1 MTTLKSLPMVSVAT
15 VLIALGTSDAV
26 QAAHFFGSP
35 QPLGESFVRSFVTL
49 DDNKKPLE
57 VGVILTQG
65 ALSLPT
71 SDTAPDISTVLSLP
85 SEASDIA
92 INHFELTYHPHGEP
106 GLPDVLG
113 VPRFTIDSFLISPQ
127 ERALICPN
135 RDTTGSV
142 PICTPDELAQVL
154 TPPQPGVVPLGLQP
168 TGVVTP
174 GIGARYFD
182 PDVLFPILTQQ
193 QPFTTLYDYAFFD
206 GQASLLGFG
215 ATKAFL
221 ETQSNITKPI
231 KVPSSYTKSG
241 YYPTEYS
248 VTFDPTSQEY
258 KMVLGGLTYRSV
270 PEIPPKLGLVMLGLL
285 GVVLEWKKRL
295 NKIE

>member
-1 MTTLKSLPMVSVAT
+1 MTTLKNLPMVSVGT
-15 VLIALGTSDAV
+15 VLIALGTSNAV
-26 QAAHFFGSP
+26 QAAQFFGSP
-35 QPLGESFVRSFVTL
+35 QPLGENFVRSFVIL
-49 DDNKKPLE
+49 DDDEKPLE

-71 SDTAPDISTVLSLP
+71 SDTAPNISTVLSLP
-85 SEASDIA
+85 SEASDVA
-92 INHFELTYHPHGEP
+92 VNHFELTYRPHGFP
-106 GLPDVLG
+106 GLPEVLG

-127 ERALICPN
+127 ERALICPYP
-135 RDTTGSV
+135 DTTGSV
-142 PICTPDELAQVL
+142 ATCTPDELAQVL
-154 TPPQPGVVPLGLQP
+154 TPPQPGVVPPGLQP
-168 TGVVTP
+168 TGIVSP

-182 PDVLFPILTQQ
+182 PDVLLPILTQQ
-193 QPFTTLYDYAFFD
+193 QPFTTLYDYAFFN
-206 GQASLLGFG
+206 GQASVIGFG

-221 ETQSNITKPI
+221 ETQSNVTKPI

-270 PEIPPKLGLVMLGLL
+270 PEISPRLGLVMLGLL
-285 GVVLEWKKRL
+285 GVVFECKKRL
-295 NKIE
+295 AKI